1 MNRKAGH
8 AKPLKAGRRHPLLL
22 YRRMMDRIWKPV
34 LALVVVCG
42 LILVISWLTGLELVP
57 VESEPWL
64 LGGTLL
70 LVLAA
75 AGAYLARTMAYVQA
89 RSDHLR
95 LVTPFL
101 HLRISYRRIRS
112 VHPSE
117 FHQLFPPQ
125 QSTWAQRRILET
137 FYGTT
142 AVVIELTSYPLSP
155 RALRLFL
162 APQMFSPQS
171 KALVLLVPD
180 WMALSTEI
188 DSLTGYWLQNQ
199 GPQRARPG
207 SRI

>member
-1 MNRKAGH
+1 
-8 AKPLKAGRRHPLLL
+8 LLL

-42 LILVISWLTGLELVP
+42 LILGISWLTGLALVP

-64 LGGTLL
+64 LGATLL
-70 LVLAA
+70 LALAA

-89 RSDHLR
+89 RADHLR

-101 HLRISYRRIRS
+101 RLRISYRRIRS

-125 QSTWAQRRILET
+125 GASWAQRRILEP

-142 AVVIELTSYPLSP
+142 AVVVELISYPFSP
-155 RALRLFL
+155 RTLRLFL

-199 GPQRARPG
+199 GPQRAMPG